1 MTMLFSSLCLVSGS
15 AKITQVRSF
24 TLRWIFVLFVA
35 YCAERSSV
43 QCQHPDYKGLEELR
57 LILVGKTG
65 SGKSASANTILG
77 SKDAFKEDISPGS
90 VTEHCQREQVTRDG
104 RSIVVVDSPGLFDTT
119 QTTKVIGEKIE
130 ACVEKS
136 VPGPHAILLVISLKA
151 RFTEEERSAVEW
163 IETNFGSDSSMYL
176 IILFTH
182 GDMLGEKTVDQF
194 VSESIH
200 LKRVLNNCGGRYF
213 PLINGL
219 GSDPK
224 QVQKLLKMVE
234 EMVNF
239 NGGQHYTNSMYKE
252 AQRKIEEEKIRKK
265 AEKEKKEQEERRR
278 EREQEDKRRKKEE
291 EEEYRRFKCN
301 ALLVVTVAVLCGG
314 LLVPSPAIVYAAT
327 GLVFY
332 GGYKCYAEDY
342 FWMVSTAVQ
351 NH

>member
-1 MTMLFSSLCLVSGS
+1 MLTSMHLIPLS
-15 AKITQVRSF
+15 
-24 TLRWIFVLFVA
+24 VLTSK
-35 YCAERSSV
+35 YST
-43 QCQHPDYKGLEELR
+43 DYKHPEELR

-119 QTTKVIGEKIE
+119 QTTKVIGEKIKE
-130 ACVEKS
+130 CVEKS

-163 IETNFGSDSSMYL
+163 IETNFGSDSSMYI

-182 GDMLGEKTVDQF
+182 GDMLEGKTVEQF
-194 VSESIH
+194 VSESTD
-200 LKRVLNNCGGRYF
+200 LQRVLNNCGGRYF
-213 PLINGL
+213 SLINGL

-224 QVQKLLKMVE
+224 QVRKLLHKVEKMLKL
-234 EMVNF
+234 

-252 AQRKIEEEKIRKK
+252 AQRKIE

-278 EREQEDKRRKKEE
+278 QREQEDERRKKEE
-291 EEEYRRFKCN
+291 EKYRRLQCK
-301 ALLVVTVAVLCGG
+301 ALLTVTAAALCGG
-314 LLVPSPAIVYAAT
+314 LLLLPSNPIVFVAT
-327 GLVFY
+327 GILSIS
-332 GGYKCYAEDY
+332 GGWWFLK
-342 FWMVSTAVQ
+342 
-351 NH
+351 

>member
-1 MTMLFSSLCLVSGS
+1 MVVIS

-35 YCAERSSV
+35 YCADRSSV
-43 QCQHPDYKGLEELR
+43 QCQHSDYKRLEELR

-77 SKDAFKEDISPGS
+77 RKDAFKEDISPGS

-104 RSIVVVDSPGLFDTT
+104 RTIVVVDSPGLFDTN

-163 IETNFGSDSSMYL
+163 IKSNFGSDSSMYI

-182 GDMLGEKTVDQF
+182 GDMLGGKTVEQF
-194 VSESIH
+194 VSESTD
-200 LKRVLNNCGGRYF
+200 LQRVLNNCGWRYF
-213 PLINGL
+213 SLINGP

-224 QVQKLLKMVE
+224 QVQKLIHKVEAMV
-234 EMVNF
+234 ML
-239 NGGQHYTNSMYKE
+239 NGGRHYTNRMYKE
-252 AQRKIEEEKIRKK
+252 AQRKLEEEENRKK
-265 AEKEKKEQEERRR
+265 AEKEKIEQEEKRKEKADKEKFRRLMC
-278 EREQEDKRRKKEE
+278 KAA
-291 EEEYRRFKCN
+291 YYT
-301 ALLVVTVAVLCGG
+301 ALGALGGG
-314 LLVPSPAIVYAAT
+314 LLMSSIPLAVVAT
-327 GLVFY
+327 VIG
-332 GGYKCYAEDY
+332 
-342 FWMVSTAVQ
+342 STAGYECAV
-351 NH
+351 HDFFG

>member
-1 MTMLFSSLCLVSGS
+1 M
-15 AKITQVRSF
+15 TQVSVA
-24 TLRWIFVLFVA
+24 LRWIFVLFVA
-35 YCAERSSV
+35 FYADQSSV
-43 QCQHPDYKGLEELR
+43 QCQHPDYKRPEELR

-77 SKDAFKEDISPGS
+77 RKDAFKEDISPGS

-104 RSIVVVDSPGLFDTT
+104 RTIVVVDSPGLFDTN

-163 IETNFGSDSSMYL
+163 IETNFGSDSSMYI

-182 GDMLGEKTVDQF
+182 GDMLGGKTVEQF
-194 VSESIH
+194 VSESKH

-213 PLINGL
+213 SLINGL

-239 NGGQHYTNSMYKE
+239 NGGKHYTNSMYKE
-252 AQRKIEEEKIRKK
+252 AQRKIEEEEIRRN
-265 AEKEKKEQEERRR
+265 AEQE
-278 EREQEDKRRKKEE
+278 KEE
-291 EEEYRRFKCN
+291 EEKYQKLQSK
-301 ALLVVTVAVLCGG
+301 ALLSVMVGALCGS
-314 LLVPSPAIVYAAT
+314 LLLPSHQIVFVARGILSIAT
-327 GLVFY
+327 GYTFMLKTFF
-332 GGYKCYAEDY
+332 E
-342 FWMVSTAVQ
+342 
-351 NH
+351 